1 MDLGQ
6 EFSSSSSNL
15 DYSIPATHLASTS
28 SAHGARPFRSRKQ
41 RPCDLCRRSKTRC
54 FITESGPP
62 CNECKQTNKSCTFQE
77 APQKRKRKLPLPQD
91 QNLQPPP
98 TTTQPLPSSNT
109 PPSTTR
115 GTRKRPSNSGTQQNP
130 YDEINFTPYIPS
142 DMSSLSNV
150 FASLDLS
157 TPESHEPHLVSSAP
171 DDISNLL
178 PPGPSLVRQLSLD
191 PNRPVFAVF
200 ERKPHY
206 RSSLDP
212 GLALLSQVD
221 QVLAQCDCSRDQLIQ
236 NYLSIVHP
244 AYPVL
249 PDGNQ
254 TTPPYLLGAIY
265 SSALIFTTDQ
275 TSIPI
280 NAWAILHVAT
290 HPDFD
295 KPKLSTIA
303 ANLLDLN
310 GRPSMDPRGNY
321 LVLARTVAQAQL
333 LGLHLDPTDW
343 SIPSWE
349 RDLRIRLWWGCV
361 IHSSSIAVYEN
372 RPTHISPADTDVP
385 LPSLNSLPQPS
396 PSARSFR
403 GMCAL
408 CHLLVRTHEA
418 LVTVRAKR
426 QKNRQEKLQTVFV
439 LEHEAEKF
447 YNESIPLEKSP
458 GTLSFQWEIM
468 GLRLFLRKQALEF
481 QHHGAALPPPD
492 KQSMELVHMMV
503 EFLSTLS
510 ESDIRGYWLIY
521 AANHFTLLLTVLI
534 RLAFYS
540 KESAMAPFIPHNT
553 HSSPLGLL
561 AKYSLILQRTAKN
574 YKWDLVHKALE
585 KAADVMVRLRK
596 YHRPDILAALEGK
609 FVYDPSGATQHHHS
623 RSASF
628 SGGGGG
634 SGGAS
639 VGVGVGAG
647 AAAGAAAAGAS
658 ASAGNGNSNG
668 NAPTQ
673 VASQPS
679 PQSSQN
685 APGHT
690 HTPSTSTTSPPTATS
705 LPIKHRTGSL
715 DVNKGGNSFD
725 MHPWDPSNILSTLDA
740 PNYIHGG
747 SPSFVPSFDS
757 GWGTQFMPQA
767 AATSATGGLAASHE
781 LPSNLSA
788 LAGIGPDEHHAQS
801 HTLHAHRD
809 HEVHLNTMTHDPFFD
824 DGSKTIGSL
833 HGW

>member
-1 MDLGQ
+1 MTVGSSELRSTLGGK
-6 EFSSSSSNL
+6 FKMNL
-15 DYSIPATHLASTS
+15 SYSQQLDSYSQQTPQQLPQVPP
-28 SAHGARPFRSRKQ
+28 GGRPFRSR
-41 RPCDLCRRSKTRC
+41 RRSKTRC

-62 CNECKQTNKSCTFQE
+62 CNECKQTNKPCTFQE
-77 APQKRKRKLPLPQD
+77 APAKRKRKPPQTEQD
-91 QNLQPPP
+91 QNIQPGPP
-98 TTTQPLPSSNT
+98 TTSQPVAGPVRNRKRGTQPQTHQPAGSL
-109 PPSTTR
+109 
-115 GTRKRPSNSGTQQNP
+115 
-130 YDEINFTPYIPS
+130 DEINFTPYIPS

-396 PSARSFR
+396 SSARSFR

-426 QKNRQEKLQTVFV
+426 QKTRQEKLQIVFV

-481 QHHGAALPPPD
+481 QYHGQPLPPPD
-492 KQSMELVHMMV
+492 NQSMELVNMMV
-503 EFLSTLS
+503 DFLSTLT

-521 AANHFTLLLTVLI
+521 AANHFTLLLTMLI
-534 RLAFYS
+534 RLCFFS
-540 KESAMAPFIPHNT
+540 KESAMTPFISQNT
-553 HSSPLGLL
+553 QSSPLGLL
-561 AKYSLILQRTAKN
+561 AKYSLILQSTAKN

-596 YHRPDILAALEGK
+596 YHRADILLALEGK
-609 FVYDPSGATQHHHS
+609 YVYEPSHMTHSHS

-628 SGGGGG
+628 S
-634 SGGAS
+634 SHS
-639 VGVGVGAG
+639 NNN
-647 AAAGAAAAGAS
+647 AAAAAAAVAAGSQAAAS
-658 ASAGNGNSNG
+658 
-668 NAPTQ
+668 
-673 VASQPS
+673 SQPGSQSQQTTPKHAASGHDKS
-679 PQSSQN
+679 P
-685 APGHT
+685 G
-690 HTPSTSTTSPPTATS
+690 TTTTVPV
-705 LPIKHRTGSL
+705 KHRAGSL
-715 DVNKGGNSFD
+715 DYNFD
-725 MHPWDPSNILSTLDA
+725 LQPWDPNNILSTLEVPTA
-740 PNYIHGG
+740 YLQN
-747 SPSFVPSFDS
+747 SPSFTPTFDNWS
-757 GWGTQFMPQA
+757 GQFMTNT
-767 AATSATGGLAASHE
+767 TSSTGGVAASHE
-781 LPSNLSA
+781 MPANL
-788 LAGIGPDEHHAQS
+788 LGIAPEDDQNP
-801 HTLHAHRD
+801 
-809 HEVHLNTMTHDPFFD
+809 HEVHLNTMATNDPFYD